1 MGIKVRKQNIVVLSM
16 IGVLLTGGC
25 SSVVEEMEERASEQ
39 AEWTEKNHARTDGKS
54 QQEVLEDTIGDFI
67 GDPNFTFGE
76 QAEKTVTG
84 GKYKIGETVKMKNDT
99 TKIDLTLTEWG
110 TVYDTLSEEIL
121 TYVSFSVTNTGE
133 GNVYVYNDM
142 FNVYADDYS
151 AKYTSWFDDDSN
163 TPFSADLSPGRKFNG
178 TFYLQLDPDDVSN
191 IEVELGDVV
200 FVVKDE
206 TTQETNKNAD
216 NNAQNNINTPSANS
230 PKEADNAG
238 MDSSTDGGYVALED
252 YLDFSLSAESMEE
265 LLQSLGLDFAMDESF
280 CNCCSGDGSVMISN
294 TDLGGCSIEIS
305 PSEDNRYS
313 LFGVS
318 CGMSVEDAWNALE
331 EYGAVEITSPTFSV
345 DYGVSTYTLFDSYTM
360 TISYDEDWS
369 KIEGIS
375 FDCYLW

>member
-1 MGIKVRKQNIVVLSM
+1 MGIKVRKQNIVVLGI

-54 QQEVLEDTIGDFI
+54 QEEVLEDTIGDLI
-67 GDPNFTFGE
+67 GDPNYSIGE
-76 QAEKTVTG
+76 QAKKVSTG
-84 GKYKIGETVKMKNDT
+84 GKYKIGETVKMENDI

-133 GNVYVYNDM
+133 GNVYVYDEM

-163 TPFSADLSPGRKFNG
+163 TPSSADLSPGRKFNG
-178 TFYLQLDPDDVSN
+178 TFYLDLDPDDVN
-191 IEVELGDVV
+191 VIEAEYGDVV
-200 FVVKDE
+200 FVIKDE
-206 TTQETNKNAD
+206 STQEAV
-216 NNAQNNINTPSANS
+216 QNNINTPLADP
-230 PKEADNAG
+230 PKEADDAG
-238 MDSSTDGGYVALED
+238 MDISTDGRYVALED
-252 YLDFSLSAESMEE
+252 YLDFSLSAESMEG

-294 TDLGGCSIEIS
+294 TDLGGCSITIS

-318 CGMSVEDAWNALE
+318 CGMSVEDAWSALE
-331 EYGAVEITSPTFSV
+331 ECGAVEVTSPSASIN
-345 DYGVSTYTLFDSYTM
+345 YGASIYTLFDSYMM